1 MQKIL
6 HIRFAPVNK
15 RPVIVFFA
23 KITFS
28 QKVWHT
34 IYTTEGRLKKINVKK
49 ISMNETGFPKGL
61 LAGTAKEIFFAGD
74 ISLLSGAV
82 PVVAVI
88 GRRDTSPA
96 AAKNARRCG
105 EIAAECGYIVL
116 NGLAIGCD
124 TKALEG
130 ALSAGGRCVAV
141 LPCGLDRICPKSN
154 IALAEKIVQKGGCLV
169 TEYPSGTA
177 PEKWRFV
184 ARDKIQAQLADKIL
198 VVDCEEKS
206 GTMYA
211 VREGARIGKKLGCIA
226 GSSGISSGNR
236 YIAEHIGAESIKGE
250 KTLKKFLEK

>member
-1 MQKIL
+1 M
-6 HIRFAPVNK
+6 
-15 RPVIVFFA
+15 
-23 KITFS
+23 
-28 QKVWHT
+28 
-34 IYTTEGRLKKINVKK
+34 
-49 ISMNETGFPKGL
+49 
-61 LAGTAKEIFFAGD
+61 
-74 ISLLSGAV
+74 LSGAV

-88 GRRDTSPA
+88 GKRDASAA

-141 LPCGLDRICPKSN
+141 LPCGLDRIYPKSN
-154 IALAEKIVQKGGCLV
+154 IALAEIIVQRGGCLV
-169 TEYPSGTA
+169 SEYPSGTA

-206 GTMYA
+206 GTMHT
-211 VREGARIGKKLGCIA
+211 VREGARLGKKLGCIA
-226 GSSGISSGNR
+226 GMSGMASGNR
-236 YIAEHIGAESIKGE
+236 LMVDNFGAEKLKGE
-250 KTLKKFLEK
+250 KALKKFLEEN

>member
-1 MQKIL
+1 M
-6 HIRFAPVNK
+6 
-15 RPVIVFFA
+15 
-23 KITFS
+23 
-28 QKVWHT
+28 
-34 IYTTEGRLKKINVKK
+34 
-49 ISMNETGFPKGL
+49 
-61 LAGTAKEIFFAGD
+61 
-74 ISLLSGAV
+74 LSGAV

-88 GRRDTSPA
+88 GRRDMSPA

-105 EIAAECGYIVL
+105 EIAAECGCIVL

-141 LPCGLDRICPKSN
+141 LPCGLDHIYPKSN

-169 TEYPSGTA
+169 SEYPSGTA

-198 VVDCEEKS
+198 VVDCEKKS

-211 VREGARIGKKLGCIA
+211 VREGARIGKELGCIT

-236 YIAEHIGAESIKGE
+236 YITENIDAESIKGE